1 MTRQPSTR
9 TRSPASAPASLSAR
23 LRGVSSPAPAGPGSG
38 GGLRTQ
44 TLLSRLFRR
53 KERSPTAPQPLAL
66 RDDVYGEQEETKMHA
81 DSPMRALL
89 RSLSL
94 QRSSNSSSTGSVD
107 SRTTATTPPADA
119 AQVLLEGVL
128 TELHQQRYWRSKPCY
143 VALEQTLDGSQF
155 RFTLR
160 QFRFLPET
168 RKPGRLVA
176 VVTLSPNDVVS
187 ELQSHRQVKHVLE
200 LTLAS
205 TDQRTELGE
214 EAGEEGGVAQVLR
227 LAAADKRTHVK
238 WMQTLNSCINKL
250 GVQAEARYRLGD
262 ATEWNPVTETAK
274 IVPMFGDEGRRASVL
289 VPRGRDRNGSAI
301 SYTSSECSNNNHIET
316 DVPAEEIRAARKDLR
331 DESQEE
337 TKASVSDMSARQRVV
352 PASAREDLPFA
363 TAAGYCCTPEYR
375 SSVSSD
381 SQDPDLDNNAAD
393 EKGSHSRDNQ
403 GDDDSEEDSIAGDL
417 ATQSSVAPYKS
428 GVLAGRGVS
437 AYQSV
442 GLEDE
447 YTKASSR
454 AGNGRSLPRAAFGAS
469 SSSSGYFPM
478 LRPQTHSFNANGQVF
493 TLDTRYQLVKP
504 IGNGAYG
511 AVIAVKD
518 VVNGGDDLAVK
529 KITNIFEDLVDA
541 KRILREVRLLGHFN
555 HKNITRLLDLAPP
568 PSRKQFDD
576 MYIIT
581 ELMETD
587 LHQVIYSMQP
597 MSDDHVKYFLYQM
610 LCALHHIHSAGVLH
624 RDMKPSN
631 ILLNANC
638 DLKVCD
644 FGLARGGLGL
654 GGEEELLQPGELT
667 EYVVTRWYRAPEIML
682 NCLQYTTAIDV
693 WAVGCIFAEMLLREP
708 LFPGNDY
715 LHQLKLIIKFLGT
728 PKQEDIG
735 FVKNTKALRF
745 LTKLAISKPKKWR
758 DVFAGSGAENA
769 VGSEAIDLLS
779 KMLLFNPERR
789 ISVDAALRHPY
800 LSTFFDEND
809 LVVSQPFDFSFDLPD
824 DQLSK
829 DALIALLCED
839 IEQFHSPVPAAV
851 APMPLSTAASRFFRM
866 GMTASAS

>member
-1 MTRQPSTR
+1 MTTPA
-9 TRSPASAPASLSAR
+9 RSPLSAPSSLLRRVASP
-23 LRGVSSPAPAGPGSG
+23 VPAGPGSG
-38 GGLRTQ
+38 GGARSQ

-53 KERSPTAPQPLAL
+53 KDRSPAAPRPLSRSL
-66 RDDVYGEQEETKMHA
+66 YGEEEETKTHV

-94 QRSSNSSSTGSVD
+94 QRK
-107 SRTTATTPPADA
+107 SRPQEVRTPPADA

-128 TELHQQRYWRSKPCY
+128 TELAQTRYWRSKPCY
-143 VALEQTLDGSQF
+143 FFT
-155 RFTLR
+155 FTLR
-160 QFRFLPET
+160 QFHFLPET
-168 RKPGRLVA
+168 RRPGRLVA
-176 VVTLSPNDVVS
+176 IATLSPDDVVS
-187 ELQSHRQVKHVLE
+187 DLRTHRQVKHALE
-200 LTLAS
+200 LQLAAAH
-205 TDQRTELGE
+205 QRVEIAGARDADDDTRE
-214 EAGEEGGVAQVLR
+214 ESASQLLR
-227 LAAADKRTHVK
+227 LAATDERTLVK
-238 WMQTLNSCINKL
+238 WLQMLNSCISRL
-250 GVQAEARYRLGD
+250 VLQAEERQYRHGD
-262 ATEWNPVTETAK
+262 AAGWNPVTEPAAK
-274 IVPMFGDEGRRASVL
+274 IVPMFGDEGRRSSML
-289 VPRGRDRNGSAI
+289 VMTRDRDHNLSAI
-301 SYTSSECSNNNHIET
+301 SFTSSECSNNNHYEEDI
-316 DVPAEEIRAARKDLR
+316 PAEEIRAARKDAVGEE
-331 DESQEE
+331 DEDE
-337 TKASVSDMSARQRVV
+337 TKPPADERYDRVTPALEDEELPARR
-352 PASAREDLPFA
+352 AIE
-363 TAAGYCCTPEYR
+363 YCCTPEYR
-375 SSVSSD
+375 SSGSGSSN
-381 SQDPDLDNNAAD
+381 SQNLVDTDNNNAAD
-393 EKGSHSRDNQ
+393 EKEGNNQEDNQ
-403 GDDDSEEDSIAGDL
+403 GDDDSEEDSLAGDL

-428 GVLAGRGVS
+428 AVLAGRGVA

-447 YTKASSR
+447 YTKAGSR
-454 AGNGRSLPRAAFGAS
+454 SAVANGRGRLPRAAFGATT
-469 SSSSGYFPM
+469 SSSGLFPT

-518 VVNGGDDLAVK
+518 VVNGGENLAVK

-555 HKNITRLLDLAPP
+555 HKNITRLLDLSPP

-644 FGLARGGLGL
+644 FGLARGGV
-654 GGEEELLQPGELT
+654 GGQEELLQPGELT

-682 NCLQYTTAIDV
+682 NCLHYTTAIDV

-735 FVKNTKALRF
+735 FVKNTKAMRF

-758 DVFAGSGAENA
+758 DVFAGSGTENA
-769 VGSEAIDLLS
+769 VSSEAIDLLS
-779 KMLLFNPERR
+779 KMLFFNPEKR

-800 LSTFFDEND
+800 LATFFDEND
-809 LVVSQPFDFSFDLPD
+809 LVVSTAFDFSFDLPD

-829 DALIALLCED
+829 DALINLLCED
-839 IEQFHSPVPAAV
+839 IEQFHPPVPTSV
-851 APMPLSTAASRFFRM
+851 TPMPLSAAASRFFRM